1 MKASI
6 SVSFNKKFKK
16 KKLKQKI

>member
-6 SVSFNKKFKK
+6 SVSSLFSRSKNCSYWK
-16 KKLKQKI
+16 